1 MNYKGYII
9 KPTPEN
15 LRELDEILAGNVPN
29 SNDKDKNDS
38 KQPRTIITL

>member
-29 SNDKDKNDS
+29 SNDNTKDED
-38 KQPRTIITL
+38 R

>member
-38 KQPRTIITL
+38 K